1 MAKKYYAYLILR
13 TGEKG
18 IGENWKSVEPKVKG
32 KEARYRGFKT
42 RKEAEVWL
50 KAGADYALKHV
61 KKLKKGIYFDAGTGR
76 GHGVEISVTDEKGEN
91 LLHKTIHPKK
101 LNVHGKHLLLA
112 RPGGKDFTNNY
123 GELLALKHALQIAL
137 KDAVSNIFGDSKL
150 VINYWSKGF
159 MKEKD
164 LPQETVGLIEAVKDL
179 RETFELMGGK
189 VKYISGDD
197 NPADLG
203 FH

>member
-1 MAKKYYAYLILR
+1 MEKKYYAYLISR

-18 IGENWKSVEPKVKG
+18 IGEDWKSVEKKVKG

-42 RKEAEVWL
+42 KKEAEEWL
-50 KAGADYALKHV
+50 KLGADYAVKRV
-61 KKLKKGIYFDAGTGR
+61 KKLKRGIYFDAGTGR
-76 GHGVEISVTDEKGEN
+76 GQGVEISVTDEKGEN

-101 LNVHGKHLLLA
+101 LNIHGKHLL
-112 RPGGKDFTNNY
+112 GKDFTNNY
-123 GELLALKHALQIAL
+123 GELLAMKHALQIAL
-137 KDAVSNIFGDSKL
+137 KDAVNNVFGDSKL
-150 VINYWSKGF
+150 VINYWSKGY
-159 MKEKD
+159 MKEKNI
-164 LPQETVGLIEAVKDL
+164 PKETVDLIETVRDL

-189 VKYISGDD
+189 VKYIPGED